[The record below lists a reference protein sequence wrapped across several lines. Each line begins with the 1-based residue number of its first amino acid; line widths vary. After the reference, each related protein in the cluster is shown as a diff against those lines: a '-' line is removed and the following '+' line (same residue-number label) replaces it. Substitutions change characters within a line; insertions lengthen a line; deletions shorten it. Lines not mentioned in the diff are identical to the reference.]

1 MILSCKKKLFLLVAL
16 VTLSISQVMAREH
29 LIYSVAEDLPMGFD
43 NEVLR
48 KNYYINMGSQ
58 QGIQKGTVLDV
69 FRVISKS
76 NPYDNKK
83 RVNYRVKVGELE
95 VLHTEDGSAITIM
108 KNIANGGKDPLFDIN
123 AFMIGDNVSVAI
135 K

>member
-1 MILSCKKKLFLLVAL
+1 MKLSCTKNLFMIIAL
-16 VTLSISQVMAREH
+16 FTLSLSQATARDH

-58 QGIQKGTVLDV
+58 QGLQKGTVLDV
-69 FRVISKS
+69 FRIISKS
-76 NPYDNKK
+76 NPYNNKK
-83 RVNYRVKVGELE
+83 RVNYSVKVGELE
-95 VLHTEDGSAITIM
+95 VLHTEDSSAITIM
-108 KNIANGGKDPLFDIN
+108 KNIADGKKDPVFDIR
-123 AFMIGDNVSVAI
+123 AFMIGDKVSVAI

>member
-16 VTLSISQVMAREH
+16 VTLSISQVMARDH

-58 QGIQKGTVLDV
+58 QGLQKGTTLNV
-69 FRVISKS
+69 FRVISKA
-76 NPYDNKK
+76 NPYNDKK
-83 RVNYRVKVGELE
+83 RVNYSVKVGELE

-108 KNIANGGKDPLFDIN
+108 KSIANGSKDPLFDIN
-123 AFMIGDNVSVAI
+123 AFMIGDKVSVAI